1 MNYDIVKKIQ
11 CSYFYILNNFL
22 VYGTKRYSTNNKDDE
37 DIYKLFFFCMLLNTA
52 IIFLIVSSSLERWFG
67 AKH

>member
-37 DIYKLFFFCMLLNTA
+37 DIYKLFFCMLLNTA